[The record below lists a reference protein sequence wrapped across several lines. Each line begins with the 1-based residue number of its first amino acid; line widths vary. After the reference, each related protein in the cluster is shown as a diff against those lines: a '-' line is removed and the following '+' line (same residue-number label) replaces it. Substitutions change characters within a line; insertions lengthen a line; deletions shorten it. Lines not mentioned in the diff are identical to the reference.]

1 MTPGERSCLGQVVYP
16 GHQFRACLDATLDA
30 MPGPSKFP
38 KAPSKQAIQTCPSGL
53 FGWCP
58 GESACARQVHP
69 TAGEQNRTPGDAAWP
84 RQLSQ
89 VRSKQTPPGCLAAAA
104 WVRLSSKQA
113 LNGRVNKTSPF
124 WYSDLR

>member
-38 KAPSKQAIQTCPSGL
+38 KAPSKHVLRACLVGALENLPAPGRSIQPQASKIGRLETL
-53 FGWCP
+53 P
-58 GESACARQVHP
+58 G
-69 TAGEQNRTPGDAAWP
+69 PGSFP
-84 RQLSQ
+84 R

-104 WVRLSSKQA
+104 WVRL
-113 LNGRVNKTSPF
+113 
-124 WYSDLR
+124 